1 MTSTVPGATEA
12 PLVLVPARS
21 PEPLAAQ
28 SLELTARA
36 LGMGLVVGA
45 LLAVTNVYMGLKL
58 GWWESGSVTAAVLGF
73 GGLAAVARR
82 RGSPYTVLENNLT
95 QTAAVSVG
103 AMPAAAGLLGA
114 LPALTL
120 LGMQV
125 PGVGVAVWSVALG
138 GLGVLAAHL
147 LRRRLLVDEAL
158 AFPTGITTAELITT
172 LHAAGAEE
180 RSGRG
185 WWLSG
190 AALVSAGLTLLRDV
204 LRKLP
209 GLVEAPG
216 ALGGVS
222 AASLTWGVAWSP
234 MLVAVGMMSGLRL
247 GVSMLLGAAVA
258 WGVLAPWLTGAG
270 VVKGAGYEAWLEWL
284 TWPGVGLLVG
294 SALVS
299 LLAQARDFLGAARDL
314 GSLRGGEGVPRWALW
329 GGAGAGV
336 VALGLGVELF
346 GMSVAQGL
354 LALVL
359 LLPLCAVCA
368 RGAGQVDVSP
378 VTQVGQLAQ
387 VTSGVL
393 LPGAVAPNVASGGL
407 VSGAAAQ
414 TGVSMWSLKT
424 GHLLGAS
431 STRMLV
437 AQLVGVLAGSLVSVP
452 AYLLLTR
459 AYGLGSQALPAPFSH
474 QFRAV
479 AELAVRGVDGLPP
492 HAALAGGVAVLVGAA
507 LALAERGR
515 AERWLPSPVAMG
527 IGFILPAY
535 FAVTLCL
542 GAGGAALARWATP
555 EATERAVPMWAALG
569 GTSRLLRALVALGL
583 GFILPT
589 GVVVTL
595 CLGVVVAAVARGR
608 DPQATERNIP
618 ALAAGAIAAESLGG
632 VLLGA
637 LKLLGVMPG

>member
-1 MTSTVPGATEA
+1 MTSSIPESPEA
-12 PLVLVPARS
+12 PLLRMPARAGA
-21 PEPLAAQ
+21 PAAAR
-28 SLELTARA
+28 SRELTARA
-36 LGMGLVVGA
+36 LGMGLAVGA

-73 GGLAAVARR
+73 GGLAAVTRR

-114 LPALTL
+114 MPALTL

-125 PGVGVAVWSVALG
+125 PGVGVAAWSVALG
-138 GLGVLAAHL
+138 VLGVLAAHL
-147 LRRRLLVDEAL
+147 LRRRLLLDEAL

-172 LHAAGAEE
+172 MHAAGDEA
-180 RSGRG
+180 RTGRG
-185 WWLSG
+185 FWLAG
-190 AALVSAGLTLLRDV
+190 AGGVSAGLTLLRDV
-204 LRKLP
+204 LKRLP
-209 GLVEAPG
+209 GLAEAPG

-258 WGVLAPWLTGAG
+258 WGVLAPWLSGAG
-270 VVKGAGYEAWLEWL
+270 VVAGAGYDAWLEWL

-314 GSLRGGEGVPRWALW
+314 GSLRGGEGVPRWALVA
-329 GGAGAGV
+329 GGVAGA
-336 VALGLGVELF
+336 ATLGLGVGLF
-346 GMSVAQGL
+346 GLSLAQGA
-354 LALVL
+354 LALLV

-387 VTSGVL
+387 VASGVA
-393 LPGAVAPNVASGGL
+393 LPGAVAPNVATGGV

-431 STRMLV
+431 PTRMLV
-437 AQLVGVLAGSLVSVP
+437 AQLVGVLAGSVVSVP

-479 AELAVRGVDGLPP
+479 AELAVRGVEGLPA
-492 HAALAGGVAVLVGAA
+492 HAALAGGVAALVGA
-507 LALAERGR
+507 
-515 AERWLPSPVAMG
+515 
-527 IGFILPAY
+527 
-535 FAVTLCL
+535 
-542 GAGGAALARWATP
+542 
-555 EATERAVPMWAALG
+555 
-569 GTSRLLRALVALGL
+569 GL
-583 GFILPT
+583 T
-589 GVVVTL
+589 
-595 CLGVVVAAVARGR
+595 
-608 DPQATERNIP
+608 
-618 ALAAGAIAAESLGG
+618 LAAR
-632 VLLGA
+632 
-637 LKLLGVMPG
+637 